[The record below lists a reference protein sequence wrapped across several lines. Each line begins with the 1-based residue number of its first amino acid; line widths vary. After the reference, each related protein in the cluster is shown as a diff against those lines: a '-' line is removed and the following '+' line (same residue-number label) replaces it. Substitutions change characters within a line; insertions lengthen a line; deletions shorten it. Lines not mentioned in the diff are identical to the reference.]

1 MVEDFSTYKRR
12 VNGREHVDPQDY
24 GLSKTKFRHL
34 KVFHIS
40 DENGVQSLDS
50 LKDELG
56 LSKLHY
62 LSHSR
67 LERVIQH
74 MKTICPDL
82 ELRPNGVNTPVD
94 K

>member
-1 MVEDFSTYKRR
+1 MVEDFSTYKWR
-12 VNGREHVDPQDY
+12 VSEREHIDPQDY

-67 LERVIQH
+67 LERLIQH

-82 ELRPNGVNTPVD
+82 ELRPNGVNNPVD